1 MFTNYVESGPTLLG
15 DSSHNLRG
23 TFRFTNTNM
32 TMANTIRRAILALTP
47 SVGFR
52 TEPYDKSDVIITVNT
67 TPLPNEMI
75 SHRIGMIPVKVPDLV
90 TFDASKYE
98 FILDKEN
105 TTKELMDVHA
115 SDFKVFMKNP
125 ENPLDEPVQLPTED
139 FFPPDPITGST
150 VLITR
155 LRPQWNPTAP
165 NERISLKA
173 KASIS
178 TGSENIR
185 WSPVSQCSYEYTLD
199 PDPAHQDEVFRNWL
213 ITNKKIDTLGAT
225 TVEGGEGEGEGQTGI
240 SEERMDELRREFKT
254 MEIQRCYLKNEK
266 GEPYD
271 FTFYVE
277 SIGLQN
283 VQTIVKNAIAA
294 CEALVTKYQDI
305 DGVIPES
312 VRIQQGQSRFTSM
325 DVIFQN
331 EGHTLGNLLET
342 YLINEHVNNES
353 GLNLGYAGYKVP
365 HPLRPEMFVRIGF
378 PYGSTGTVAHAS
390 LEDVETQKRTAQL
403 AIATVCRKL
412 KEEFRSLQSAWA
424 SVFAGPEGASD
435 NKGSE

>member
-1 MFTNYVESGPTLLG
+1 MFSDYVESGPTLLG

-32 TMANTIRRAILALTP
+32 TVANTIRRATLALTP

-75 SHRIGMIPVKVPDLV
+75 SHRIGMIPVKVPDIV
-90 TFDASKYE
+90 SFDASKYE

-199 PDPAHQDEVFRNWL
+199 PDPAHQDEVFRKWL
-213 ITNKKIDTLGAT
+213 STNKKVDMQAPA
-225 TVEGGEGEGEGQTGI
+225 TVEGGEGEGTGI
-240 SEERMDELRREFKT
+240 SEERLDELRREFKT

-277 SIGLQN
+277 SIGVQN
-283 VQTIVKNAIAA
+283 IKAIVKNAIAA
-294 CEALVTKYQDI
+294 CEALVTKYQDM
-305 DGVIPES
+305 DGVIPEN
-312 VRIQQGQSRFTSM
+312 VRIQQGDSRFPTM

-342 YLINEHVNNES
+342 YLISDHVDSES
-353 GLNLGYAGYKVP
+353 GLKLSYAGYKVP
-365 HPLRPEMFVRIGF
+365 HPLRPEMFVRIGVTE
-378 PYGSTGTVAHAS
+378 GDG
-390 LEDVETQKRTAQL
+390 DIETQKRTAQL

-412 KEEFRSLQSAWA
+412 KEEFRSIQTSWDSL
-424 SVFAGPEGASD
+424 FAAAPNADGVAERKTG
-435 NKGSE
+435 E